1 MSKLLPL
8 DLKQFVKTGE
18 DKGMTTLKHK
28 AGHEIKIAHQ
38 ALSPEIQ
45 KQLKSLPL
53 YNGGMVDKFADGGEL
68 DDAGSKPQMKREEG
82 SRFAQSSADNDE
94 THVIV
99 PMTRAHANGRLA
111 KAMLNNYGNGG
122 EVDKD
127 DQMKREETKRFS
139 QSFKDADEAHAVV
152 PMTRPEA
159 NKRMQ
164 NIPALAKGG
173 RVANYDEGTTSLGGV
188 QQSDIDQ
195 PNSSSMAQP
204 NSSFMTDDPTA
215 GIPKA
220 TPQEMTLDSYKQ
232 RLSETDPVKYQYNP
246 ESLDRDAQ
254 DLAVNKLQSQENI
267 KQGQQAYADQ
277 QQQSKEAEDVA
288 YNEQASKLGLPLRP
302 APMPAAP
309 ASTTTDQPPGATP
322 PNPNAPPPQTG
333 GNPVE
338 KARDLLSEGFKN
350 AEAGEYNTGQAQQA
364 QDKARAVSAELSAYH
379 AQNAIDHYND
389 VSSTILDDNN
399 KVAQDIANQ
408 HLDYNRYLGNMSTGS
423 KIATGIGLMLSGIG
437 SGLTGQ
443 PNLAYEMLQKNI
455 NRDVEMQ
462 KDQLGQ
468 KKTLLE
474 ANLKKFGNLT
484 TAMDVTRSQMN
495 AIAGYKMQQAISD
508 SQGKIDTSTAQKNL
522 GLIQQQEYTT
532 ARSAAMYS
540 TMQNMMGGN
549 NGTVFQSPQA
559 EMAHRVSMMSDPAKG
574 LSDLAS
580 KQVLGP
586 DGRQYV
592 IENEEARKSFQTKKT
607 GIDDASQVIDNI
619 NRIAKMPLSD
629 RIKNYPAL
637 KGEFDSLKDKLTFA
651 AKDDANLGRVAQ
663 QELPLLQKMAGDPK
677 YFDPT
682 NANKA
687 LNRIKA
693 NMNKSLESHL
703 VSIFGD
709 RARSAPVVTKEIGK

>member
-38 ALSPEIQ
+38 ALSPELQ

-53 YNGGMVDKFADGGEL
+53 YDGGMVEKFAD
-68 DDAGSKPQMKREEG
+68 
-82 SRFAQSSADNDE
+82 
-94 THVIV
+94 
-99 PMTRAHANGRLA
+99 
-111 KAMLNNYGNGG
+111 GG

-159 NKRMQ
+159 NKRMKD
-164 NIPALAKGG
+164 IPHL
-173 RVANYDEGTTSLGGV
+173 YDGDEV
-188 QQSDIDQ
+188 QA
-195 PNSSSMAQP
+195 SSADQP
-204 NSSFMTDDPTA
+204 NSSFMTNDPTA

-220 TPQEMTLDSYKQ
+220 TPQEMTLDSFKQ
-232 RLSETDPVKYQYNP
+232 RLSETDPVKYKYNP

-288 YNEQASKLGLPLRP
+288 YNEQANKLGLPLRP
-302 APMPAAP
+302 APMLAAP
-309 ASTTTDQPPGATP
+309 ASTPIDQPTQGSIP
-322 PNPNAPPPQTG
+322 PNPNTPPPQTG

-338 KARDLLSEGFKN
+338 RARDLLGEGFRN
-350 AEAGEYNTGQAQQA
+350 AEAGEYNIGQAQQA

-379 AQNAIDHYND
+379 AQNAIDHYNET
-389 VSSTILDDNN
+389 VSTILDDSN
-399 KVAQDIANQ
+399 KVAQDVANQ

-423 KIATGIGLMLSGIG
+423 KIATGIGLMLSGMG
-437 SGLTGQ
+437 AGLTGQ
-443 PNLAYEMLQKNI
+443 PNLAYNMLQKNI
-455 NRDVEMQ
+455 DRDIEQQ

-474 ANLKKFGNLT
+474 ANLQKFHNINI
-484 TAMDVTRSQMN
+484 AMDVTRSQMN
-495 AIAGYKMQQAISD
+495 AIAGYKMQQEISN
-508 SQGKIDTSTAQKNL
+508 SQGKIDISTAQKNL
-522 GLIQQQEYTT
+522 GLLQQQEYST

-559 EMAHRVSMMSDPAKG
+559 EMAHRVSMISDPAKG

-586 DGRQYV
+586 DGRQFV
-592 IENEEARKSFQTKKT
+592 FEDPDAKKRFVVKKE
-607 GIDDASQVIDNI
+607 GIDNASRIIDKLNG
-619 NRIAKMPLSD
+619 IAKLPVKQ
-629 RIKNYPAL
+629 RVAEFAAL
-637 KGEFDSLKDKLTFA
+637 KGEFDSLKDNLTFA

-677 YFDPT
+677 YFDPFS
-682 NANKA
+682 ANKA
-687 LNRIKA
+687 LNRIKD
-693 NMNKSLESHL
+693 NMNKGLESHL
-703 VSIFGD
+703 VSTFGNK
-709 RARSAPVVTKEIGK
+709 AKSAPIVTKEIGK